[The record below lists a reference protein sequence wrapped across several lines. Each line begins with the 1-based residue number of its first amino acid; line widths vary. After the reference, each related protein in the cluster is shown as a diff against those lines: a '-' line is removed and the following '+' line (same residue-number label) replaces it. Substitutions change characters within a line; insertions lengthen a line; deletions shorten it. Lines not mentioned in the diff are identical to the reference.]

1 MAETGVNLT
10 AREARQSLFRVWLAI
25 SAVWVSFWLL
35 IAGVAVAAVQ
45 MRNPLLG
52 QLNAFSLIVALPPI
66 VLLAAGVLCRFLCQA
81 LPRSAHRNERAH

>member
-1 MAETGVNLT
+1 MADTKVNL
-10 AREARQSLFRVWLAI
+10 AACEARQSLFRVWLAI

-52 QLNAFSLIVALPPI
+52 QINAFSLIVAVPPI
-66 VLLAAGVLCRFLCQA
+66 ALLAAGVLCRFLCQA
-81 LPRSAHRNERAH
+81 LPRSTRHTEQA

>member
-1 MAETGVNLT
+1 MADTKVNFT
-10 AREARQSLFRVWLAI
+10 ACDARQSLFRVWLAI

-52 QLNAFSLIVALPPI
+52 QINAFTLIVALPPI
-66 VLLAAGVLCRFLCQA
+66 VLLAAGLLCRFLCQA
-81 LPRSAHRNERAH
+81 LPRSAEKSEQA